1 MSRDELKIS
10 SLWTGV
16 RLTLDDEKV
25 SIDANEFAGSIV
37 SCKKKISNFR
47 TTVESVDRPQHVRS
61 ADEIPFFEASRRKVP
76 TILLSYKF
84 HLRDRSTC
92 VEEESDFPFPRI
104 ILCRV
109 VIAKEDRVCSAS

>member
-1 MSRDELKIS
+1 MSRDESKIS
-10 SLWTGV
+10 SLYMINTESFV
-16 RLTLDDEKV
+16 
-25 SIDANEFAGSIV
+25 DANDFAESIV
-37 SCKKKISNFR
+37 SCKKISIFR
-47 TTVESVDRPQHVRS
+47 TSVGSLDRPQHVRS
-61 ADEIPFFEASRRKVP
+61 ADEIPFFEASRQKVP

-104 ILCRV
+104 ILCHV